1 MGLFHCGRSGSFLL
15 KFLSDD
21 FQFVLFASVTR
32 KPKSVFLHCLLTP
45 LSQKVPYH
53 LSLRSTRQ
61 YYVYTSNCVQSDV
74 QRTTRKFLGSILT
87 PRCPGG
93 GHVECVGGVC
103 VFRELLVNTL
113 YLRLT
118 IGVKIVEVN
127 LRIIFNDL
135 SPLLFYECR
144 RVTGQTV
151 KR

>member
-1 MGLFHCGRSGSFLL
+1 M
-15 KFLSDD
+15 
-21 FQFVLFASVTR
+21 
-32 KPKSVFLHCLLTP
+32 
-45 LSQKVPYH
+45 
-53 LSLRSTRQ
+53 
-61 YYVYTSNCVQSDV
+61 
-74 QRTTRKFLGSILT
+74 
-87 PRCPGG
+87 
-93 GHVECVGGVC
+93 ECVGGVC